1 MRACDSRP
9 FSRQLPGMAWSGWRA
24 RQLSKTSSFVNKK
37 EIRAA
42 GNENKPEREGGRHYT
57 VQAGLSKY
65 GGGSMCCFSD
75 SANGCCCLIDTQHWG
90 ELKPFKLGWLGWGRY
105 PIHRIWKM
113 YWVRLYGFYVVER
126 FSAHFPENCSEAD
139 NGAAEGNSKPCKPFS
154 PTQYVKLA
162 LKRKCLV
169 ILERFWAKSHS
180 KITEIQSSTNK
191 QALGCVI
198 PCPGR
203 R

>member
-1 MRACDSRP
+1 MPSPPLSPYLPFITTLHPINREGFPHSARWSAALSNFRNTVRACDSRP
-9 FSRQLPGMAWSGWRA
+9 FRRQLPGMAWSGWRA

-113 YWVRLYGFYVVER
+113 YWVRLYGFYVAER
-126 FSAHFPENCSEAD
+126 FSAHFSENCSEAD
-139 NGAAEGNSKPCKPFS
+139 N
-154 PTQYVKLA
+154 
-162 LKRKCLV
+162 
-169 ILERFWAKSHS
+169 
-180 KITEIQSSTNK
+180 
-191 QALGCVI
+191 
-198 PCPGR
+198 
-203 R
+203 